1 MAIHLF
7 FSFIFLSTS
16 CLFLWQV
23 RVAPSDMYVAMLNGE
38 KISTCLNCS
47 CFIVQTN
54 FWKKMN
60 ISLFFLSGER
70 FHFLNASRQP
80 VGLSFF
86 PTEVRIS
93 YKLKVTRS
101 LYSQLRRR
109 FKLNTKWN
117 SHVASVI
124 SSHIYFISSRQHK
137 RKKVYI
143 AYNKTTSM
151 FFNRVIVTQMANEN
165 WNLPIV

>member
-1 MAIHLF
+1 MTIHLF

-16 CLFLWQV
+16 CLFLRQV
-23 RVAPSDMYVAMLNGE
+23 RVTSHVAVLNDE
-38 KISTCLNCS
+38 NISTCLNCS

-54 FWKKMN
+54 FWKKMDISPFSWARGHFTYSMLRGN
-60 ISLFFLSGER
+60 RWVSLFFLPK
-70 FHFLNASRQP
+70 A
-80 VGLSFF
+80 
-86 PTEVRIS
+86 RIS
-93 YKLKVTRS
+93 YKLKVTHS
-101 LYSQLRRR
+101 LCSQLRRLVK
-109 FKLNTKWN
+109 FNTKWN